1 MGKIIISKVWEK
13 QLLFLMDG
21 RNHPQSIKVLPE
33 EEENNLT
40 GNIYVGHVCE
50 VVPGIQGAFLSV
62 SSTQKVFLPLK
73 EYVMG
78 QALSRQERLAPLRQ
92 GDELIVQI
100 INPAIKTKLPTAST
114 RLCLT
119 GKYCVCH
126 IQEHGIRFS
135 KKIDERKCLTLKK
148 AIMDADIPERKNYGF
163 IIRTNA
169 GMLSDPVPLFQEMK
183 QFIGQFEKIRQTG
196 IHRTAHTCLYR
207 TGSEMI
213 KALQNIPISQYEEIV
228 TDLPQAYE
236 ALKELTPP
244 EALRLYADE
253 QLPLAK
259 LYSLETHLKQALSK
273 TVWLP
278 CGGYL
283 VIEPTEAMTV
293 IDVNSGKGSNGK
305 GTAKEQLYLK
315 VNREAAAEIARQIRL
330 RNLSGMIMVDF
341 INMESAKEEQTL
353 LDDLDQLL
361 KADPVKTRLVD
372 MTALGIVEITRKKE
386 SRPLAELIHVNVMN

>member
-1 MGKIIISKVWEK
+1 
-13 QLLFLMDG
+13 
-21 RNHPQSIKVLPE
+21 
-33 EEENNLT
+33 
-40 GNIYVGHVCE
+40 
-50 VVPGIQGAFLSV
+50 
-62 SSTQKVFLPLK
+62 
-73 EYVMG
+73 
-78 QALSRQERLAPLRQ
+78 
-92 GDELIVQI
+92 
-100 INPAIKTKLPTAST
+100 
-114 RLCLT
+114 
-119 GKYCVCH
+119 
-126 IQEHGIRFS
+126 
-135 KKIDERKCLTLKK
+135 
-148 AIMDADIPERKNYGF
+148 
-163 IIRTNA
+163 
-169 GMLSDPVPLFQEMK
+169 
-183 QFIGQFEKIRQTG
+183 
-196 IHRTAHTCLYR
+196 
-207 TGSEMI
+207 MI